1 MNQVQSGCLSRHF
14 RALLYQPNVRVIIVT
29 QLFVLVFRLTL
40 SSRVSAF
47 LMYVHSTP
55 PCSNCEFKVLFH
67 QMFHLNSFSE
77 KPDLNWLVSF
87 KVKLTH
93 FDGGDI
99 FMYLICSMLLQI
111 LLRTLYNIKGIY
123 LITFPEVQH
132 ILHAKSYLVL
142 RISTET
148 LWSCI
153 LNSSLKTNAQN
164 GWCSVK
170 FSNNQI
176 CLCLSAPLNS

>member
-1 MNQVQSGCLSRHF
+1 MNQIQSGCLSRHF
-14 RALLYQPNVRVIIVT
+14 RALLYQPNVRVIIDT

-40 SSRVSAF
+40 SSCVSQHF
-47 LMYVHSTP
+47 WCMFTVP
-55 PCSNCEFKVLFH
+55 PMLNCEFKVLFH

-99 FMYLICSMLLQI
+99 FMYLICSMLLQM

-142 RISTET
+142 SISTET
-148 LWSCI
+148 LWPCI
-153 LNSSLKTNAQN
+153 LNLFLKTNAQN
-164 GWCSVK
+164 GWCSAK

-176 CLCLSAPLNS
+176 WLCLSAPLNS